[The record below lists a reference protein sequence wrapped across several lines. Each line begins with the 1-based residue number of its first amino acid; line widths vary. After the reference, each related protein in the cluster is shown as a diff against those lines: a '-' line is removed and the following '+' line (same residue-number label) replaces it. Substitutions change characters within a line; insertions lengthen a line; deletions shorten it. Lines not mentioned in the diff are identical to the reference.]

1 MVFNSY
7 DFLIFFPLVT
17 VIYFLL
23 PHRFR
28 WIHLLASSCIFYMF
42 FIPVYILI
50 LAFTIVI
57 DYFAGILIEKQEGK
71 RRWWFLLMSLIANI
85 GVLAVFKYYN
95 FFADNIM
102 GIAQLIGFK
111 LEIPYLSWILPIG
124 LSFHTF
130 QAMSYTLEVYKGNYK
145 AERNF
150 GLYALYVMF
159 YPQLVA
165 GPIERPQNLLF
176 QFRQEKKFD
185 YQLAVSG
192 MKLMLWGLFKKV
204 VVADRLGAY
213 VANVFNYPEAHH
225 GETMTFW
232 VGAWFFAFQLYCD
245 FSGYSDIAI
254 GAARFMGFKLMINF
268 RRPYLGQS
276 VGDVWQR
283 WHISLTTWFMDYVF
297 KPLGGYR
304 KGKWRG
310 IYNLGV
316 VMFLAGLWHGANWT
330 YVLCFLIFF
339 FWLSMRLVF
348 RDQIKKFDELITFKK
363 APLLTRIINTT
374 LAFHCGIFPFVFFR
388 SKDVE
393 AGWYYIKQMFS
404 FRFSGFYVGDIPT
417 MVYGIFFL
425 VILYAIEVY
434 QEEQKNDEI
443 IWPEPKNKYG
453 KYIFYASVIS
463 VILLFGVFDASQFI
477 YFQF

>member
-1 MVFNSY
+1 
-7 DFLIFFPLVT
+7 
-17 VIYFLL
+17 
-23 PHRFR
+23 
-28 WIHLLASSCIFYMF
+28 MF

-50 LAFTIVI
+50 LVFTIII
-57 DYFAGILIEKQEGK
+57 DYIAGILIEKQEGK
-71 RRWWFLLMSLIANI
+71 KRWWFLLMSLIANI

-102 GIAQLIGFK
+102 GLGQLMGFK
-111 LEIPYLSWILPIG
+111 IDIPYLSLILPIG

-130 QAMSYTLEVYKGNYK
+130 QAMSYTLEVYHGRYK

-150 GLYALYVMF
+150 GIYALYVLF

-165 GPIERPQNLLF
+165 GPIERPQNLLH
-176 QFRQEKKFD
+176 QFREKKYFD
-185 YQLAVSG
+185 YDRAASG

-213 VANVFNYPEAHH
+213 VANVFNYPQAHS

-254 GAARFMGFKLMINF
+254 GAARMMGFKLMLNF
-268 RRPYLGQS
+268 RRPYQGQS
-276 VGDVWQR
+276 VGEVWQR
-283 WHISLTTWFMDYVF
+283 WHISLTTWFTDYVF

-304 KGKWRG
+304 QGKWRG
-310 IYNLGV
+310 IFNLGV
-316 VMFLAGLWHGANWT
+316 IMFLAGLWHGANWT
-330 YVLCFLIFF
+330 YVVCFLIFF
-339 FWLSMRLVF
+339 FWLSMRLIF
-348 RDQIKKFDELITFKK
+348 RDQIKKFDQLITFKK
-363 APLLTRIINTT
+363 APVVTRIINTF

-388 SKDVE
+388 SRNVE
-393 AGWYYIKQMFS
+393 AGWYYIKQMFT
-404 FRFSGFYVGDIPT
+404 FHFKTFYVGDIPT
-417 MVYGIFFL
+417 MVYGVLFL

-434 QEEQKNDEI
+434 QEAQKNEEI
-443 IWPEPKNKYG
+443 VWPEPKNRTG
-453 KYIFYASVIS
+453 KYVFYAGVIS